1 MGAKRKVGLHA
12 HKPLNKHFS
21 TFLHLTTSSLI
32 PHNYLEYNSILQL
45 YTVDQQS
52 PRTAL
57 QPEVCPPNV
66 VTSTDECCSVQLNT
80 TLGTQNVHPST
91 PAAANTNTPSSVNIN
106 THKNRQPVTV
116 QVISTVPSSLPANRQ
131 VSRYI
136 QVVTCTSVQAIA
148 YNIQMLTP
156 CPLLRFQSTHMSGQP
171 TTTSTPQHQVHLDNT
186 PTYISMGGLTRMTS
200 CTYNRG

>member
-1 MGAKRKVGLHA
+1 M
-12 HKPLNKHFS
+12 
-21 TFLHLTTSSLI
+21 
-32 PHNYLEYNSILQL
+32 YSILQP

-106 THKNRQPVTV
+106 THENRRPVTV
-116 QVISTVPSSLPANRQ
+116 QVISTVPPSLPANRQ
-131 VSRYI
+131 VSHYI
-136 QVVTCTSVQAIA
+136 QVVTCTPALVPSHR
-148 YNIQMLTP
+148 IQY
-156 CPLLRFQSTHMSGQP
+156 SDADSMS
-171 TTTSTPQHQVHLDNT
+171 SSQV
-186 PTYISMGGLTRMTS
+186 
-200 CTYNRG
+200 